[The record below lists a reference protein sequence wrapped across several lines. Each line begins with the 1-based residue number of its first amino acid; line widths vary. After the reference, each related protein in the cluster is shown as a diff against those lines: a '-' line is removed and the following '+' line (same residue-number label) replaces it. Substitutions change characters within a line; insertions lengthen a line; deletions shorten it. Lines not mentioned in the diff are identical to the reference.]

1 MCWAALNYNST
12 MQAQEAIRKIAALP
26 PEAQA
31 VVFDLLETLSKRYAA
46 RPGVKPGTQM
56 KGLRNDPFIGI
67 WRDRKDMAASAG
79 YVRSMRHTE
88 WQRGA
93 KKP

>member
-1 MCWAALNYNST
+1 
-12 MQAQEAIRKIAALP
+12 MQAQETIRKIAALP

-31 VVFDLLETLSKRYAA
+31 VVFDLLDTLAKRYAT
-46 RPGVKPGTQM
+46 RTKVKPGSQM

-67 WRDRKDMAASAG
+67 WRDRKDMANSAD
-79 YVRSMRHTE
+79 YVRSLRQTE
-88 WQRGA
+88 WQRGP

>member
-1 MCWAALNYNST
+1 
-12 MQAQEAIRKIAALP
+12 MQAQETIRKIATLP

-31 VVFDLLETLSKRYAA
+31 IVFDLLETLSKRYAS
-46 RPGVKPGTQM
+46 RSKIKPGTQM

-67 WRDRKDMAASAG
+67 WRDRKDMADSAE
-79 YVRSMRHTE
+79 YVRNLRQTE

>member
-1 MCWAALNYNST
+1 
-12 MQAQEAIRKIAALP
+12 MQAQETIRKIAALP

-31 VVFDLLETLSKRYAA
+31 VVLDLLDTLSRRYSMAA
-46 RPGVKPGTQM
+46 KVKAGAQM

-67 WRDRKDMAASAG
+67 WRDRKDMADSAE
-79 YVRSMRHTE
+79 YVRNLRQTE
-88 WQRGA
+88 WKRGV